1 MRELIMEL
9 KVTLPLWVKVSIG
22 FLMAFAITAITI
34 PTIVRVAQLKN
45 LCAVPNKRTSHSKNI
60 PNLGGMALFS
70 AFLVTV
76 TIVAGDLMSYNIFY
90 FICGL
95 IIMFFTGMKDDVL
108 IIDPRKKLAAQV
120 IVAAIIAVMAD
131 IKIVSLFEIFN
142 IGTLSYIPSIAFSVL
157 IILLL
162 INGFNLI
169 DGIDGLASGTGIV
182 ASVFFGIYFWSI
194 HDASYAIIC
203 FSLAGSL
210 AGFFIFNVF
219 GSTNKIFLGD
229 TGSLILGLTISVLM
243 IEFLNP
249 ENAGSGKLANALPA
263 FAAATLI
270 LPLFDTIRIFI
281 IRIIQGKSPFAADHQ
296 HVHHL
301 LLHLGLSHL
310 KSTGILLSF
319 NIFLIIFCFFFSSIG
334 NLPLIV
340 IIFGLA
346 EALTFLVRKLEK
358 RRRLKIELIKLQFRE
373 KEKAPEP
380 EPQPEEAELM
390 NV

>member
-1 MRELIMEL
+1 MEL
-9 KVTLPLWVKVSIG
+9 KETLPLWIKVSVG
-22 FLMAFAITAITI
+22 FSMAFAITAVTI

-45 LCAVPNKRTSHSKNI
+45 LCAVPNKRTSHSNNI

-70 AFLVTV
+70 AFLITV
-76 TIVAGDLMSYNIFY
+76 TLVAGDSMSSNIFY
-90 FICGL
+90 VICGL

-108 IIDPRKKLAAQV
+108 IIDPRKKLAAQ
-120 IVAAIIAVMAD
+120 ILVAAIISVIAD
-131 IKIVSLFEIFN
+131 IKIVNLFQIFH
-142 IGTLSYIPSIAFSVL
+142 IGPIPYIPSIALSVL

-182 ASVFFGIYFWSI
+182 ASLFFGIYFWSI

-243 IEFLNP
+243 IQFLNP
-249 ENAGSGKLANALPA
+249 GNAGSGKLIHASPAL
-263 FAAATLI
+263 AAAILI
-270 LPLFDTIRIFI
+270 LPIFDTIRIFI
-281 IRIIQGKSPFAADHQ
+281 IRIIQGKSPFSADHQ

-301 LLHLGLSHL
+301 LLHLGFSHL
-310 KSTGILLSF
+310 KSTGIMLSF
-319 NIFLIIFCFFFSSIG
+319 NIFIILFCFFFSNIG
-334 NLPLIV
+334 NLPLI
-340 IIFGLA
+340 IIAFGLA
-346 EALTFLVRKLEK
+346 EALAFSLRKMAKK
-358 RRRLKIELIKLQFRE
+358 RMLKIEMIKIKLRE
-373 KEKAPEP
+373 MEKSGEP

-390 NV
+390 HV